1 MGLMEKVVLTDSIVF
16 DFLMSLERLNNHEN
30 FRRAYDKPGI
40 KNKFYPSPELEAWV
54 NETLQE
60 LPEDIKELM
69 DKYFHWETSFGLCP
83 ALNIVHHDIKSVE
96 EFIDFVKNMSEKELL
111 QQFICSGFGPIIEK
125 DENVESFEKLIEEL
139 IDDQEKMLMFISKN
153 LLFPVEQKAVV
164 LEFFSDPSKAK
175 QDYLYLLEWYYEH
188 IFKPIEDKVKKSN
201 QNYLRFLEGYLN
213 DYGEEYLKKLVL
225 SQEFAMKAE
234 KIVLGVSYFYG
245 LSSLSSINDDMVMS
259 INGYD
264 RIHKAAE
271 KKDDTLSCV
280 SLLFKSLGNEIR
292 IQILKAAVKE
302 KIDVSDLGRTLK
314 LSNSEIS
321 HHIWYLI
328 ESDLIKIEKA
338 DKRLMVSS
346 DVNTIKASVE
356 KALEKLINTLG

>member
-1 MGLMEKVVLTDSIVF
+1 MSLIEKVVLTDSIVY
-16 DFLMSLERLNNHEN
+16 DFLMSLERLNNNEK
-30 FRRAYDKPGI
+30 FRSAYDKPGI
-40 KNKFYPSPELEAWV
+40 KNKFYPSPELVAWI

-69 DKYFHWETSFGLCP
+69 DKYFHWETSFGLCL
-83 ALNIVHHDIKSVE
+83 ALNIVRHDIKSVE
-96 EFIDFVKNMSEKELL
+96 EFINFIRNMSEKELL
-111 QQFICSGFGPIIEK
+111 QHFICSGFGPIIEK
-125 DENVESFEKLIEEL
+125 DEKVESFEKLIEEL